1 MVKPTMTQAE
11 HVLALLERGPVC
23 SSAIY
28 DRSAVTHRLAAR
40 VYDLRRAGHMI
51 VSRPCSDAFHHHG
64 RSRMVEYRLEDSTH
78 D

>member
-1 MVKPTMTQAE
+1 MRKTTSQRE
-11 HVLALLERGPVC
+11 LVLALLERGPVC

-40 VYDLRRAGHMI
+40 IYDLRRTGHRI

-64 RSRMVEYRLEDSTH
+64 RSRMVEYRLADSLL
-78 D
+78 